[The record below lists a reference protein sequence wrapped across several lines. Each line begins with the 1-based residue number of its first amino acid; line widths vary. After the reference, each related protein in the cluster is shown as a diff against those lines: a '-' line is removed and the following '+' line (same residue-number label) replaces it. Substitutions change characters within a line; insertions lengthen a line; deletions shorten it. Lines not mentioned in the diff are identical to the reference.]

1 MPKTSKVLDFLT
13 VQVQESKLIQLIPGL
28 HLETGP
34 DFAKSAAA
42 LCCEQGLSGK
52 MKLTSWDK
60 SYYRTYYN
68 RTAIQLNYE
77 KIHKH
82 LWTISMKYHWTLVL
96 SSCSHFL
103 GLQEPLQQSASFSGS
118 GSSFTWNKVLVRST
132 MELLSSAQQILQP
145 KRRQLA
151 PGSYIEIPISP
162 CLPSIAGRTLVR
174 EPFPHLWISWCF
186 IVFVHCSLRFGSCN
200 IVPQGKK
207 RGACWDRTLGKVEAG
222 AGPPLRPD
230 QCRKTL
236 ALVALTPGLLAITI
250 CYLPPVRVTISW
262 CERRVIPKS
271 PTTSGFSVT
280 STTTTRIVRSKCR
293 AAAASCSLNH
303 AGRFRLQCKG
313 ECLSDSQHRMT
324 SMSWIWGTV
333 DFALPQKTPVVALQ
347 CPYQASML
355 R

>member
-162 CLPSIAGRTLVR
+162 CLPSIAGRTPSSR
-174 EPFPHLWISWCF
+174 AIS
-186 IVFVHCSLRFGSCN
+186 
-200 IVPQGKK
+200 
-207 RGACWDRTLGKVEAG
+207 T
-222 AGPPLRPD
+222 PLN
-230 QCRKTL
+230 QL
-236 ALVALTPGLLAITI
+236 MLHSI
-250 CYLPPVRVTISW
+250 C
-262 CERRVIPKS
+262 
-271 PTTSGFSVT
+271 
-280 STTTTRIVRSKCR
+280 
-293 AAAASCSLNH
+293 
-303 AGRFRLQCKG
+303 
-313 ECLSDSQHRMT
+313 
-324 SMSWIWGTV
+324 
-333 DFALPQKTPVVALQ
+333 ALQ
-347 CPYQASML
+347 FTVW
-355 R
+355 